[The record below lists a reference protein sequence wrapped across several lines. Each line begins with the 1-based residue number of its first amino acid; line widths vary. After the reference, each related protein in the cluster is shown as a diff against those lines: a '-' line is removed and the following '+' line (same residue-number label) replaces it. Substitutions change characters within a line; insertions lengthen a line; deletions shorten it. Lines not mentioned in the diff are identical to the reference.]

1 MVKDSE
7 FLTLVF
13 QSILD
18 EIDVG
23 LHVVDDH
30 GNTIVYNNKM
40 MQIEDMEKHDV
51 LNKNLMDVFMFS
63 KQQDSTLVQALQEGK
78 TIKNIK
84 QSYFNNKGQEIT
96 TINHTYPIVQDGKIK
111 GAVEIAKDVTKLER
125 LIRENMNKKGSTTYT
140 FDSILGTSP
149 AIQDVIENAKRAT
162 RTSSSV
168 LLAGETG
175 TGKELF
181 AQSIHNGSDRSG
193 GPFISQN
200 CAALPDSLVESIL
213 FGTKKGAFTGAVDQ
227 PGLFEQAHGGTLL
240 LDEIN
245 SLNLSLQAKLLRA
258 LQERKIRRIGST
270 KDTPIDVRIIATM
283 NEDPI
288 DAIAGERMRKDLY
301 YRLSVV
307 TLIIPPLRERK
318 EDILLLA
325 SEFIQKN
332 NHLFQ
337 MNVEHISD
345 DVKQFFLS
353 YDWPGNIRE
362 LEHMIE
368 GAMNFMTD
376 EQTITAS
383 HLPYQYRMKIKP
395 ADIPEPE
402 TPRHQPAADLKEKME
417 SFEKYVIENVLRK
430 HGHNISK
437 AAQEL
442 GISRQSLQYRLKK
455 FSHSSNE

>member
-23 LHVVDDH
+23 LHVVDEH

-78 TIKNIK
+78 TIKNVK

-96 TINHTYPIVQDGKIK
+96 TINHTYPIVQDGKIR

-175 TGKELF
+175 T
-181 AQSIHNGSDRSG
+181 DR
-193 GPFISQN
+193 
-200 CAALPDSLVESIL
+200 
-213 FGTKKGAFTGAVDQ
+213 K
-227 PGLFEQAHGGTLL
+227 
-240 LDEIN
+240 
-245 SLNLSLQAKLLRA
+245 
-258 LQERKIRRIGST
+258 
-270 KDTPIDVRIIATM
+270 
-283 NEDPI
+283 
-288 DAIAGERMRKDLY
+288 
-301 YRLSVV
+301 SVV
-307 TLIIPPLRERK
+307 
-318 EDILLLA
+318 
-325 SEFIQKN
+325 
-332 NHLFQ
+332 
-337 MNVEHISD
+337 
-345 DVKQFFLS
+345 
-353 YDWPGNIRE
+353 
-362 LEHMIE
+362 
-368 GAMNFMTD
+368 
-376 EQTITAS
+376 
-383 HLPYQYRMKIKP
+383 
-395 ADIPEPE
+395 
-402 TPRHQPAADLKEKME
+402 
-417 SFEKYVIENVLRK
+417 
-430 HGHNISK
+430 
-437 AAQEL
+437 
-442 GISRQSLQYRLKK
+442 
-455 FSHSSNE
+455 

>member
-23 LHVVDDH
+23 LHVVDEH

-40 MQIEDMEKHDV
+40 MQIEDMEKQDV

-78 TIKNIK
+78 TINNVK

-96 TINHTYPIVQDGKIK
+96 TINHTYPIVQDGEIK

-125 LIRENMNKKGSTTYT
+125 LIRENMNKKGNATYT

-181 AQSIHNGSDRSG
+181 AQSIHNGSDRSS

-337 MNVEHISD
+337 MNVEQISE

-376 EQTITAS
+376 EQMITAN

-395 ADIPEPE
+395 ADTSEPE
-402 TPRHQPAADLKEKME
+402 TVGHQPTADLKEKME
-417 SFEKYVIENVLRK
+417 SFEKYVIENILRK

-437 AAQEL
+437 TAQEL

-455 FSHSSNE
+455 FSLHAK

>member
-23 LHVVDDH
+23 LHVVDEH

-40 MQIEDMEKHDV
+40 MQIEDMEKQDV

-78 TIKNIK
+78 TIKNVK

-96 TINHTYPIVQDGKIK
+96 TINHTYPIVQDGNIK

-125 LIRENMNKKGSTTYT
+125 LIRENMHKKGNATYT

-181 AQSIHNGSDRSG
+181 AQSIHNGSDRSS

-337 MNVEHISD
+337 MAVGHISE

-376 EQTITAS
+376 EQTITAN

-395 ADIPEPE
+395 ADISKPEPAG
-402 TPRHQPAADLKEKME
+402 HQPAADLKEKME
-417 SFEKYVIENVLRK
+417 SFEKYVIENILRK

-437 AAQEL
+437 TAQEL

-455 FSHSSNE
+455 FSLHAK

>member
-23 LHVVDDH
+23 LHVVDEH

-40 MQIEDMEKHDV
+40 MQIEDMEKQDV

-78 TIKNIK
+78 TIKNVK

-96 TINHTYPIVQDGKIK
+96 TINHTYPIVQDGNIK

-125 LIRENMNKKGSTTYT
+125 LIRENMHKKGNATYT

-181 AQSIHNGSDRSG
+181 AQSIHNGSDRSS

-337 MNVEHISD
+337 MAVEHISE

-376 EQTITAS
+376 EQTITAN

-395 ADIPEPE
+395 ADISKPEPAG
-402 TPRHQPAADLKEKME
+402 HQPAADLKEKME
-417 SFEKYVIENVLRK
+417 SFEKYVIENILRK

-437 AAQEL
+437 TAQEL

-455 FSHSSNE
+455 FSLHAK

>member
-23 LHVVDDH
+23 LHVVDEH

-40 MQIEDMEKHDV
+40 MQIEDMEKQDV

-78 TIKNIK
+78 TIKNVK

-96 TINHTYPIVQDGKIK
+96 TINHTYPIVQDGNIK

-125 LIRENMNKKGSTTYT
+125 LIRENMHKKGNATYT

-162 RTSSSV
+162 RTSSSI

-181 AQSIHNGSDRSG
+181 AQSIHNGSDRSS

-337 MNVEHISD
+337 MAVEHISE

-376 EQTITAS
+376 EQTITAN

-395 ADIPEPE
+395 ADISKTEPAG
-402 TPRHQPAADLKEKME
+402 HQPAADLKEKME
-417 SFEKYVIENVLRK
+417 SFEKYVIENILRK

-437 AAQEL
+437 TAQEL

-455 FSHSSNE
+455 FSLHAK

>member
-23 LHVVDDH
+23 LHVVDEH

-40 MQIEDMEKHDV
+40 MQIEDMEKQDV

-78 TIKNIK
+78 TIKNVK

-96 TINHTYPIVQDGKIK
+96 TINHTYPIVQDGNIK

-125 LIRENMNKKGSTTYT
+125 LIRENMHKKGNATYT

-149 AIQDVIENAKRAT
+149 AVQDVIENAKRAT

-181 AQSIHNGSDRSG
+181 AQSIHNGSDRSS

-337 MNVEHISD
+337 MAVEHISE

-376 EQTITAS
+376 EQTITAN

-395 ADIPEPE
+395 ADISKPEPAG
-402 TPRHQPAADLKEKME
+402 HQPAADLKEKME
-417 SFEKYVIENVLRK
+417 SFEKYVIENILRK

-437 AAQEL
+437 TAQEL

-455 FSHSSNE
+455 FSLHAK

>member
-23 LHVVDDH
+23 LHVVDEH

-40 MQIEDMEKHDV
+40 MQIEDMEKQDV

-78 TIKNIK
+78 TINNVK

-96 TINHTYPIVQDGKIK
+96 TINHTYPIIQDGEIK

-125 LIRENMNKKGSTTYT
+125 LIRENMNKKGNATYT

-181 AQSIHNGSDRSG
+181 AQSIHNGSDRSS

-337 MNVEHISD
+337 MNVEQISE

-376 EQTITAS
+376 EQMITAN

-395 ADIPEPE
+395 ADTSEPE
-402 TPRHQPAADLKEKME
+402 TAGHQPTADLKEKME
-417 SFEKYVIENVLRK
+417 SFEKYVIENILRK

-437 AAQEL
+437 TAQEL

-455 FSHSSNE
+455 FSLHAK

>member
-23 LHVVDDH
+23 LHVVDEH

-40 MQIEDMEKHDV
+40 MQIEDMEKQDV

-78 TIKNIK
+78 TIKNVK

-96 TINHTYPIVQDGKIK
+96 TINHTYPIVQDGNIK

-125 LIRENMNKKGSTTYT
+125 LIRENMNKKGNATYT

-181 AQSIHNGSDRSG
+181 AQSIHNGSDRSS

-337 MNVEHISD
+337 MNVEQISE

-376 EQTITAS
+376 EQMITAN

-395 ADIPEPE
+395 ADTSEPE
-402 TPRHQPAADLKEKME
+402 TEGHQPTADLKEKME
-417 SFEKYVIENVLRK
+417 SFEKYVIENILRK

-437 AAQEL
+437 TAQEL

-455 FSHSSNE
+455 FSLHAK

>member
-23 LHVVDDH
+23 LHVVDEH

-40 MQIEDMEKHDV
+40 MQIEDMEKQDV

-78 TIKNIK
+78 TIKNVK

-96 TINHTYPIVQDGKIK
+96 TINHTYPIVQDGNIK

-125 LIRENMNKKGSTTYT
+125 LIRENMHKKGNATYT

-162 RTSSSV
+162 RTSSSI

-181 AQSIHNGSDRSG
+181 AQSIHNGSDRSS

-337 MNVEHISD
+337 MAVEHISE

-376 EQTITAS
+376 EQTITAN

-395 ADIPEPE
+395 ADISKTEPAG
-402 TPRHQPAADLKEKME
+402 HQPAADLKEKME
-417 SFEKYVIENVLRK
+417 SFEKYVIENILRK
-430 HGHNISK
+430 HSHNISK
-437 AAQEL
+437 TAQEL

-455 FSHSSNE
+455 FSLHAK